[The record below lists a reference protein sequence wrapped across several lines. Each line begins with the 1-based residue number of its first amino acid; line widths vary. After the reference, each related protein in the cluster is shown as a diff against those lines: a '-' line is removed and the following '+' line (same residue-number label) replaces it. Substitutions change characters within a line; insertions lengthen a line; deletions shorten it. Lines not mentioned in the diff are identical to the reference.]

1 MSRTLH
7 PHQVKALDSLRSS
20 LMAGQCET
28 VVDGCR
34 YRPVP
39 GFPRYMVSEAGHVF
53 SSIRACR
60 MLRQT
65 ISPQGY
71 PYVSLMG
78 ANGRPKKVLVHRLV
92 AEAFIAN
99 PSRLA
104 CVNHRNGIKTDSRVD
119 NLEWVTYAENN
130 NHARAT
136 GLSLAFG
143 ETHYAAKL
151 SDADV
156 VEIRR
161 LGAAGLLHREIAAQ
175 YGVIRQHI
183 TRILNNQNRVGGA
196 R

>member
-7 PHQVKALDSLRSS
+7 PHQVKALDGLRSS
-20 LMAGQCET
+20 LKAGDSET

-34 YRPVP
+34 YRPVL

-78 ANGRPKKVLVHRLV
+78 ADGRPKKALVHRLV
-92 AEAFIAN
+92 AEAFISN
-99 PSRLA
+99 PFGLA
-104 CVNHRNGIKTDSRVD
+104 CVNHRNGVKTDSHVD

-161 LGAAGLLHREIAAQ
+161 LGAAGLLHREIAAR
-175 YGVIRQHI
+175 YGVIRQHV